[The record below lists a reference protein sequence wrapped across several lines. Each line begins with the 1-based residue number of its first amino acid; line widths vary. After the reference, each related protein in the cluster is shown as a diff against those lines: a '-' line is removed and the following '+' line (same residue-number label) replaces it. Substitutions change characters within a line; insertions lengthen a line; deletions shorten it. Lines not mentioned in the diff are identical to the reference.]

1 MNISGSSSL
10 TADTPALAAGGA
22 PVSVAS
28 QAATPSPASADLSLV
43 IEDDKAAGELVY
55 KTVNRVTGAVVN
67 QYPNAQMVKLRE
79 DSGYARTFAICRQA
93 DSALSQPFGASV

>member
-10 TADTPALAAGGA
+10 SADTTALAAVGA
-22 PVSVAS
+22 PAPAAA
-28 QAATPSPASADLSLV
+28 QAATPNAASADLSLV

-79 DSGYARTFAICRQA
+79 DSAYAPGEVVRQ
-93 DSALSQPFGASV
+93 SA

>member
-10 TADTPALAAGGA
+10 SADTTAPTVVGVPA
-22 PVSVAS
+22 SVAA
-28 QAATPSPASADLSLV
+28 QVAAPSSASADLSLV

-67 QYPNAQMVKLRE
+67 QYPDAQMVKLRE
-79 DSGYARTFAICRQA
+79 DSGYAPGGVVRQ
-93 DSALSQPFGASV
+93 SA

>member
-1 MNISGSSSL
+1 MDPWRARLRFSVNISGPSSL
-10 TADTPALAAGGA
+10 TLDPTTPVAVG
-22 PVSVAS
+22 VSAS
-28 QAATPSPASADLSLV
+28 NRSASATPSSASADLSLV

-79 DSGYARTFAICRQA
+79 ESDYIPGEVVRQ
-93 DSALSQPFGASV
+93 SA